1 MVNNHRV
8 TNACRAT
15 TSNRNEYYMKLKPKL
30 TKYTGNAF
38 TVFHQNICGLSN
50 KQEELL
56 HSLTEHPPQIICLT
70 EHHLHDE
77 ELESMFLNQYTVGAK
92 FCRKTHKCGGV
103 CIFIKD
109 NLQFTNINMDKYSK
123 VKDIEICAIKIHTP
137 SGTIVVVM
145 AYRSPTGDV
154 THFLNTLETAI
165 DQLYNNTTNIILC
178 GDFNIN
184 YLSDNKKR
192 QTLNSLLTNYSLYSI
207 IDFPTRTNNTT
218 STTIDNIFINKYKY
232 ENYKVYSLTSG
243 LSDHDA

>member
-15 TSNRNEYYMKLKPKL
+15 TSNRNEHYTKLKPKL
-30 TKYTGNAF
+30 TKYTGKTF
-38 TVFHQNICGLSN
+38 TIFHQNICGLSN

-77 ELESMFLNQYTVGAK
+77 ELEVMSLNQYTIGAK

-109 NLQFTNINMDKYSK
+109 NLHFTNINMDKYTK
-123 VKDIEICAIKIHTP
+123 EKDIDICAITIHTP
-137 SGTIVVVM
+137 SGTIVVVT

-184 YLSDNKKR
+184 YLSDNKKK
-192 QTLNSLLTNYSLYSI
+192 TDIKFL
-207 IDFPTRTNNTT
+207 
-218 STTIDNIFINKYKY
+218 INK
-232 ENYKVYSLTSG
+232 L
-243 LSDHDA
+243 